1 MVGQWAGKINGAA
14 DFERELRALKKNTS
28 RLSKVLWGLF
38 LAVLVITV
46 IVGRWTALAEV
57 GDLLHEPAA
66 YACQFLGLVL
76 YAVFKVVERKRYD
89 RLQQAVEA
97 HYEALG
103 RAGMDEAALAA
114 ERKAIGEVFVA
125 VAAGR

>member
-1 MVGQWAGKINGAA
+1 MAGEQVGTINGAG
-14 DFERELRALKKNTS
+14 DFERELRALKKGVS

-46 IVGRWTALAEV
+46 IVCRWTSLAEV

-66 YACQFLGLVL
+66 YACQFFGLVL
-76 YAVFKVVERKRYD
+76 YAIFKIVERKRYD

-97 HYEALG
+97 HYEALR
-103 RAGMDEAALAA
+103 RAGRDEDALAA

>member
-1 MVGQWAGKINGAA
+1 MAGEQAVTINGVG
-14 DFERELRALKKNTS
+14 DFERELRALKKGVS

-38 LAVLVITV
+38 LAVLVVTV
-46 IVGRWTALAEV
+46 VVGRWTSLEV

-66 YACQFLGLVL
+66 YVCQFLGLAF
-76 YAVFKVVERKRYD
+76 YAVFKIVERKRYD
-89 RLQQAVEA
+89 RLQKAVEA
-97 HYEALG
+97 HYETLRRTG
-103 RAGMDEAALAA
+103 RDEDALAA

>member
-1 MVGQWAGKINGAA
+1 MAGNQAVRINGAG
-14 DFERELRALKKNTS
+14 DFERELRALKKGVS

-46 IVGRWTALAEV
+46 IVGRWTSLAEV

-66 YACQFLGLVL
+66 YACQLFGLAL
-76 YAVFKVVERKRYD
+76 YAIFKIVERKRYD

-97 HYEALG
+97 YYAAL
-103 RAGMDEAALAA
+103 RSAGKDEAALAA